1 MKKNIFYIS
10 LIIIYLLFL
19 AKDYFF
25 KLFDNFTPDYY
36 CEREN
41 FYQKEYENISKLL
54 DIPSDNYEIIYSKV
68 IFRNIYEFY
77 NKVTIAKGENEITV
91 GSAVVNNEGLIGII
105 DKSYKNYSE
114 VQLLTNDNINLSV
127 KINNSYGIL
136 TSKNNKIIIRNIKLE
151 SVIKEGDKV
160 YTSGL
165 TNITKDI
172 LIGTVSNI
180 TKDDLELEY
189 IIEVTPA
196 ANFHNLNYVGV
207 IK

>member
-25 KLFDNFTPDYY
+25 KLFDNFTPNYY
-36 CEREN
+36 CEAET

-77 NKVTIAKGENEITV
+77 NKITITKGENEITP

-136 TSKNNKIIIRNIKLE
+136 TSK
-151 SVIKEGDKV
+151 
-160 YTSGL
+160 T
-165 TNITKDI
+165 
-172 LIGTVSNI
+172 
-180 TKDDLELEY
+180 
-189 IIEVTPA
+189 
-196 ANFHNLNYVGV
+196 
-207 IK
+207 

>member
-25 KLFDNFTPDYY
+25 KLFDNFTPNYN
-36 CEREN
+36 CEAET

-77 NKVTIAKGENEITV
+77 NKITITKGENEITP

-136 TSKNNKIIIRNIKLE
+136 TSKNNKIIIKSIKLE
-151 SVIKEGDKV
+151 NAIKEGDKV

-180 TKDDLELEY
+180 TKDNLELEY

>member
-25 KLFDNFTPDYY
+25 KLFDNFTPNYN
-36 CEREN
+36 CEAET

-77 NKVTIAKGENEITV
+77 NKITITKGENEITP

-114 VQLLTNDNINLSV
+114 VQLLTNDNVNLSV

-136 TSKNNKIIIRNIKLE
+136 TSKNNKIIIKSIKLE
-151 SVIKEGDKV
+151 NAIKEGDKV

-180 TKDDLELEY
+180 TKDNLELEY